1 MALAKRLISVTTA
14 ALLFLTA
21 AAPTAAIVNGEF
33 DGTTHR
39 SVGMVG
45 ALLPGSEVVPVCT
58 GFLVSRTVLLTAG
71 HCTDAILAMGTPA
84 VVSFSADLNV
94 TLSPAF
100 IGTPVTH
107 PDYDGGSGYGRGEG
121 DDDADDDEAD
131 SEDREDHD
139 DRGKKDGRG
148 MGAGLDD
155 FGAIV
160 FPRAL
165 PLALTPAVLPRAGL
179 LDDLRRRDLRRTD
192 FVAVGYGAVERIHI
206 DDLPPGFPVPD
217 DEQWVYLSD
226 LRRNSAVSGF
236 SGISS
241 GALKLSQKASRGQ
254 GGTCYGDSG
263 GPYFMVVDGVETAV
277 GLTRTGDT
285 HCTKFSIALRLDR
298 PIARDFLGALGVP
311 VP

>member
-45 ALLPGSEVVPVCT
+45 ALLPGNQVVPVCT

-71 HCTDAILAMGTPA
+71 HCTEAIITMGAPA

-107 PDYDGGSGYGRGEG
+107 PDYDGGSRYGV
-121 DDDADDDEAD
+121 DDADAESA
-131 SEDREDHD
+131 DHD
-139 DRGKKDGRG
+139 ARAEHAGRG
-148 MGAGLDD
+148 LAAGLNDL
-155 FGAIV
+155 GAII
-160 FPRAL
+160 FPRNL
-165 PLALTPAVLPRAGL
+165 PLALTPAVLPRAGI
-179 LDDLRRRDLRRTD
+179 LDDVGRRALRGTD
-192 FVAVGYGAVERIHI
+192 FVAVGYGAVERVNASELAPDVRAPDE
-206 DDLPPGFPVPD
+206 DD
-217 DEQWVYLSD
+217 WVWLSD
-226 LRRNSAVSGF
+226 LRRNRAVSGF
-236 SGISS
+236 
-241 GALKLSQKASRGQ
+241 GALGEGALLLTQKAKHDE

-263 GPYFMVVDGVETAV
+263 GPYYTAVDGVQTAV
-277 GLTRTGDT
+277 GLVRTGDPL
-285 HCTKFSIALRLDR
+285 CRKFTIALRLDG
-298 PIARDFLGALGVP
+298 PIARDFLGHLGVP